1 MTRHVLPALDRLA
14 SASRLL
20 ILLVIVVAGCG
31 PEEQENRII
40 RSPVVPF
47 DELFTVADTVR
58 LDPSVVIGSVGVLD
72 VNAQGEFLVSD
83 HVGRGLHR
91 FSPSGSHVRSYSVP
105 DCLPDEA
112 NFMPMSTSRLLR
124 NGGIMTM
131 KVGGAAVIFDANG
144 NCVEATRRL
153 EAFSKAFC
161 EYQGSIYVHRV
172 YVEGKATM
180 GVYSPALEA
189 IDDLEIEPPRL
200 VSLNQFYSGL
210 IGTGVACFADGPYY
224 VYLESM
230 DGLAARI
237 GSSITQYQPEF
248 FELRPDDLSREAD
261 FRERS
266 RQTRDYP
273 LTISIFALDGSTRM
287 VVTTNLDEKW
297 RLDSSEATS
306 SLGLSIASNTGRFPG
321 RSTISPI
328 PPRAAG
334 NGYFYAVGDNEQLPN
349 GDVGNPVIVRYRFI
363 PPGHTDE

>member
-1 MTRHVLPALDRLA
+1 MVRHVLSALDRLA

-20 ILLVIVVAGCG
+20 ILLIIVVAGCG

-58 LDPSVVIGSVGVLD
+58 LDPSVIIGSVGFLD

-112 NFMPMSTSRLLR
+112 NFIPMSSRLLR

-144 NCVEATRRL
+144 NCVEATRRF
-153 EAFSKAFC
+153 EAFSRAFC

-200 VSLNQFYSGL
+200 VRLNQFNAGL
-210 IGTGVACFADGPYY
+210 MGTGVACFADGPYY
-224 VYLESM
+224 VYPESM
-230 DGLAARI
+230 DGMPAPI

-248 FELRPDDLSREAD
+248 FEIRPDDLSKEAD
-261 FRERS
+261 VSERS
-266 RQTRDYP
+266 RQSRDYP
-273 LTISIFALDGSTRM
+273 STVSIFALDGSTRM
-287 VVTTNLDEKW
+287 VVTTGLDDKW

-334 NGYFYAVGDNEQLPN
+334 NGYFYAAGDNEQLPN
-349 GDVGNPVIVRYRFI
+349 GDYGNPVIIRYRFI
-363 PPGHTDE
+363 QPGNTGK